1 MPCYAK
7 VKTPVMPRVLV
18 LLPWLGCIPEAQLGG
33 GYSTVNSV

>member
-7 VKTPVMPRVLV
+7 VKTSVMPRVLV
-18 LLPWLGCIPEAQLGG
+18 LPWLGCIPEAQLGG